1 MQVSEMIDSARDALN
16 VRRVFG
22 EPIEKDGI
30 TIIPAAK
37 IGGGA
42 GGGSGDGEEGSGSGG
57 GFGLSAK
64 PAGAYIVRDGDVRW
78 EPAIDVNRIVLGGQI
93 VGVVLLLV
101 IAVIVRSR
109 SNASQSD

>member
-16 VRRVFG
+16 VRRVYG
-22 EPIEKDGI
+22 EPIEKDGV
-30 TIIPAAK
+30 TIIPAAR

-64 PAGAYIVRDGDVRW
+64 PAGAYIVRDGEVRW

-93 VGVVLLLV
+93 VGIVLLLV
-101 IAVIVRSR
+101 IASIVRSR
-109 SNASQSD
+109 SKVSHGD